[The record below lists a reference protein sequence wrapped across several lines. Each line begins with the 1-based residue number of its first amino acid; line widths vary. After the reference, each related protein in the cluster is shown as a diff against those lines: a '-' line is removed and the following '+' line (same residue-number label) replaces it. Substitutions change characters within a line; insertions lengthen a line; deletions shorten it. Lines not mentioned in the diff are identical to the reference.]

1 MGRIS
6 VRCASLRELIVSFLV
21 VVWALRLSSF
31 LYFRIQ
37 RTGKDGRFDQL
48 KTSPVRFLV
57 PWTIQGLW
65 VFLTA
70 IVVLVINS
78 QAGPAPELGVWDAV
92 GLSVWCVGFGVE
104 VVADNQKSAFN
115 REPMNEGKWID
126 RGLWSYSRHPNY
138 LGNPSLD
145 GNRVLWNL
153 LLFGPRTIRLDL
165 AGVCFPPLDEAQWNS
180 HARPTCLGT
189 VGGR

>member
-1 MGRIS
+1 MGFSLWAGSRS
-6 VRCASLRELIVSFLV
+6 DAPSLRELIVSFLV

-31 LYFRIQ
+31 RIFVFSEPEK
-37 RTGKDGRFDQL
+37 TGVLTNSKHRPSDFSCRGRF
-48 KTSPVRFLV
+48 
-57 PWTIQGLW
+57 GLW

-70 IVVLVINS
+70 IVLVINS

-126 RGLWSYSRHPNY
+126 RFVVVFKASELPGK
-138 LGNPSLD
+138 SLF
-145 GNRVLWNL
+145 GRNRLLWNL
-153 LLFGPRTIRLDL
+153 LLFR
-165 AGVCFPPLDEAQWNS
+165 PLNDRRS
-180 HARPTCLGT
+180 RRCLFSSS
-189 VGGR
+189 